1 MQRKQDGSTNLMIKT
16 SVSLMM
22 LGFVWL
28 IATERLSWYPLT
40 GNEDLFSGLVLL
52 LTGKRWDAYLDSP
65 YYEAWPR
72 ALLLASVGILVSG
85 LLLSWLKPYAVRLSG
100 ALLMLSGLVIFS
112 LILLQSFDRG
122 FAGIRMMEHSLQ
134 WSAVFVLMLTTRGE
148 ALGGPLRWLMRICC
162 ALTFAGHGLFA
173 MNVLPVPVHFV
184 DMTMQILSL
193 SEEQARQFLWL
204 AGALDILAAILI
216 WLPGRWRK
224 AGLYYMV
231 VWGLL
236 TTLARY
242 AANVN
247 LSLPWWPQAFIHWTP
262 EVLIRVVHFMIPLV
276 LLQEES
282 KLKTTK

>member
-1 MQRKQDGSTNLMIKT
+1 
-16 SVSLMM
+16 MM

-28 IATERLSWYPLT
+28 IAAERLSWYPLT

-65 YYEAWPR
+65 YYEVWPR
-72 ALLLASVGILVSG
+72 ALLFASVLILVSG
-85 LLLSWLKPYAVRLSG
+85 LLLRWLKPYAVGLSG
-100 ALLMLSGLVIFS
+100 ILLIFSGLVIFS
-112 LILLQSFDRG
+112 LTLLQSFDRG
-122 FAGIRMMEHSLQ
+122 FAAVRMMEHSLQ
-134 WSAVFVLMLTTRGE
+134 WSAVFVFMQTTRREG
-148 ALGGPLRWLMRICC
+148 LSGHLLRLMRICC

-173 MNVLPVPVHFV
+173 MNVLPVPVHFI

-193 SEEQARQFLWL
+193 PEDQARQFLWL
-204 AGALDILAAILI
+204 AGVLDLLAAISVG
-216 WLPGRWRK
+216 LPGRWRK

-242 AANVN
+242 VANVN

-282 KLKTTK
+282 ILKTTK